1 MYAIETRD
9 LTKRYNGFTAV
20 DNLTMH
26 VRRGTVYGFLG
37 PNGAGK
43 STTMKLLLGIIK
55 PGGGELSVD
64 GKSYPRERMEILRH
78 VGSFIEQ
85 PAFYPNLTGAENLD
99 ILRRILGLGRE
110 SVAEALD
117 TVGLTQF
124 ASRQARKYSLG
135 MKQRL
140 GLAGALLGRPPILIL
155 DEPTSGLDPVT
166 RDELLDI
173 LLDFI
178 QDEGHSVLISSHILS
193 DLEKACDYITFI
205 HSGRVI
211 FSEEKDELLD
221 KYVIA
226 KGSEREISALDSDAV
241 VGVRRGAFGSEALVE
256 RRAAGALTHERA
268 SIEDIMLYYIKGDAK

>member
-1 MYAIETRD
+1 MVEVKN
-9 LTKRYNGFTAV
+9 LVKRYGDKLAV
-20 DNLTMH
+20 DD
-26 VRRGTVYGFLG
+26 VSFTVDSGEILGFLG

-110 SVAEALD
+110 SGAEALD

-140 GLAGALLGRPPILIL
+140 GLAVHKAGNAASGEGKALAGGKLPVGEGHQRGVGPHRVRQLLASGALHHRAAHAEGKEQHQRKERHHQQG
-155 DEPTSGLDPVT
+155 DEQSDAGLDGAKLHGVPPSFGARSTQPEPRTVC
-166 RDELLDI
+166 RRRW
-173 LLDFI
+173 
-178 QDEGHSVLISSHILS
+178 LS
-193 DLEKACDYITFI
+193 GT
-205 HSGRVI
+205 S
-211 FSEEKDELLD
+211 
-221 KYVIA
+221 
-226 KGSEREISALDSDAV
+226 
-241 VGVRRGAFGSEALVE
+241 
-256 RRAAGALTHERA
+256 A
-268 SIEDIMLYYIKGDAK
+268 SIFLRRRLM